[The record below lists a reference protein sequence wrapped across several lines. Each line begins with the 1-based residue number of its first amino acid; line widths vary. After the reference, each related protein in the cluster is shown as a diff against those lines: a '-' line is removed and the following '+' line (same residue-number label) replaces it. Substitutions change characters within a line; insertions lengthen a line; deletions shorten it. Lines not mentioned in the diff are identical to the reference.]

1 VPGEAAITVSFLEQ
15 ILAVRIQAPRPG
27 GPNPYP
33 DLPANNKID
42 RLVWA
47 KLKIMGIV
55 PSPLCNDATFIR
67 RLYLDTIGTL
77 PTPDEIRGFLADKHA
92 DKRNRLIDKILKRD
106 ELDDYWALKWADIL
120 LVDQKKLGDR
130 GAYEFHRWLR
140 EQFSRNRPYDEWV
153 RELLTERWLS
163 EKVVSRGRMH
173 LADTLPGFIAWQGEN
188 RIGLVTYEIEEEECE
203 IVTLDSLAEGLGIG
217 TELLKSVLQAAVK
230 AKCNRAWLVTT
241 NDNIN
246 ALRFYQT
253 RGFLL
258 AALHRNAIE
267 ESRKLKPEI
276 PARGFDNIALRDE
289 IEFEMVLR

>member
-1 VPGEAAITVSFLEQ
+1 MRA
-15 ILAVRIQAPRPG
+15 
-27 GPNPYP
+27 
-33 DLPANNKID
+33 DLDKI
-42 RLVWA
+42 
-47 KLKIMGIV
+47 
-55 PSPLCNDATFIR
+55 
-67 RLYLDTIGTL
+67 
-77 PTPDEIRGFLADKHA
+77 EIRPIDPADA
-92 DKRNRLIDKILKRD
+92 
-106 ELDDYWALKWADIL
+106 
-120 LVDQKKLGDR
+120 V
-130 GAYEFHRWLR
+130 
-140 EQFSRNRPYDEWV
+140 WV

-163 EKVVSRGRMH
+163 EKVVSRGRVH
-173 LADTLPGFIAWQGEN
+173 QADTLPGFIAWQGEN
-188 RIGLVTYEIEEEECE
+188 RIGLVTYEIEDEECE